1 MFSTK
6 SAQSLKNLFAG
17 YHEPPTLSRRHS
29 QKLLDGL
36 KTSFR
41 SQLDREHGHASSNP
55 TMVSKAPGV
64 DAISRQSPAHQHL
77 KTILTNPLFNYE
89 RNPTKI
95 SEKSASTIKRDP
107 MDVFEEASSKG
118 IMTIQA
124 ATGCLVAKNKLL
136 AQPST
141 SSTTNAEET
150 ADRVLRWLQASNHM
164 KNLQFLS
171 NYRFVQAFMPSLV
184 DAGKDDVVWEWL
196 SHALDST
203 SFNPHALSHL
213 LLQLVWS
220 KGRPRKGDLDS
231 CITVLLRAE
240 QLFRA
245 KTNAPD
251 LLSRPW
257 QAVSWLSTVEAY
269 RRRPASE
276 QLFDAHVDTG
286 NRLRGNFS
294 VEKAHLHLLHP
305 KHPDNEPALEL
316 FHDKRGLRMLLVDSG
331 SNANPSQGG
340 PKTVPVWRSI
350 GSWVSSLGEDTVH
363 SLRRSGRDDEARE
376 ITRFLKMDMPE
387 LLGHISQPT

>member
-17 YHEPPTLSRRHS
+17 YHEPPTLSRQHS

-36 KTSFR
+36 KASFR
-41 SQLDREHGHASSNP
+41 SQLDREHGHVASNP
-55 TMVSKAPGV
+55 TTPSKTQAA
-64 DAISRQSPAHQHL
+64 DAISRRSPAHQHL
-77 KTILTNPLFNYE
+77 KTILTNPLFSYE

-95 SEKSASTIKRDP
+95 SEQPASKMKRDP
-107 MDVFEEASSKG
+107 MDVFEEASSKNM
-118 IMTIQA
+118 MTIQA

-136 AQPST
+136 AQPASA
-141 SSTTNAEET
+141 STTNAEET
-150 ADRVLRWLQASNHM
+150 AERVLRWLQSSSHM
-164 KNLQFLS
+164 KDMQFLS
-171 NYRFVQAFMPSLV
+171 NYRFVQALMPSLV
-184 DAGKDDVVWEWL
+184 DSGKDEVVWEWI
-196 SHALDST
+196 SRAIDST
-203 SFNPHALSHL
+203 SVKPPELSHL

-286 NRLRGNFS
+286 NRLPGNFS
-294 VEKAHLHLLHP
+294 VEKAHLQLLHP
-305 KHPDNEPALEL
+305 SHPDNEPAIEL
-316 FHDKRGLRMLLVDSG
+316 FHDKRGLRRLLVDSG
-331 SNANPSQGG
+331 SNASPLQGLAK
-340 PKTVPVWRSI
+340 PVPVWRSI

-363 SLRRSGRDDEARE
+363 SLRQSGRDDEARE
-376 ITRFLKMDMPE
+376 ITRFLRMDMPE
-387 LLGHISQPT
+387 LLGHISQAT